1 MLEPGP
7 LLGEPDDAAGG
18 PGPGVAGGLG
28 ELVAA
33 LAQVV
38 LVRVDHLGEGRGH
51 MVEVECTVGMV
62 ERGGTMVR
70 PMIEFSPDR
79 LIRESV
85 ISTWGG

>member
-1 MLEPGP
+1 MPNLASRVLEPGP

-38 LVRVDHLGEGRGH
+38 LVRVDHLGEGRGR
-51 MVEVECTVGMV
+51 MVEVECTVAKHW
-62 ERGGTMVR
+62 RAQ
-70 PMIEFSPDR
+70 
-79 LIRESV
+79 
-85 ISTWGG
+85 WGWWKGEVPWSAL